1 VPRRPGARGL
11 TDRRSEPVQELT
23 FINAGQVEWREV
35 AAPTLE
41 GPREAIV
48 RPLAVATCDLDA
60 AIVKGWIPLAG
71 PFPLGHEFVGEVVE
85 VGEDVTGVEPGQ
97 RCVVPFQI
105 SCGSCAHCH
114 DGLTANCLEVP
125 SRSMYG
131 LGPLGG
137 AWGGA
142 FSDAVRVPFPEAM
155 LVPLPDGVSPE
166 IAASVS
172 DNIPDAW
179 RAVAPPLAERPG
191 AEVLVVGGG
200 ATSISLYAIA
210 IALTLGST
218 RVDYVDHDTDRLE
231 LAGRIGAHTIEATE
245 PPQDGVYPGHFP
257 ERLGPYPITVD
268 ASAHPAGLALALRS
282 TGVAGTCTVV
292 GVFYTMPEVPIPLRE
307 MYPVGVTLKH
317 GRVHARAT
325 IPAVLGMIG
334 EGKFDPSAITT
345 ATAGWDDAASALA
358 EAPTKLIVSREPAGL
373 STGRAARDG
382 SQSA

>member
-1 VPRRPGARGL
+1 M
-11 TDRRSEPVQELT
+11 QELI
-23 FINAGQVEWREV
+23 FITAGQVEWREV

-41 GPREAIV
+41 GPGEAIV

-60 AIVKGWIPLAG
+60 AIVKGWIPLPG
-71 PFPLGHEFVGEVVE
+71 PFPLGHEFVGEVVDVGDE
-85 VGEDVTGVEPGQ
+85 VNGIEPGQ
-97 RCVVPFQI
+97 RYVVPFQI
-105 SCGSCAHCH
+105 SCGSCGHCH
-114 DGLTANCLEVP
+114 DGLTANCLGVP
-125 SRSMYG
+125 PRSMYG

-155 LVPLPDGVSPE
+155 LVPLPNGVSPE

-179 RAVAPPLAERPG
+179 RAVAAPLAERPG
-191 AEVLVVGGG
+191 AELLVVGGG

-210 IALTLGST
+210 IALALGST

-231 LAGRIGAHTIEATE
+231 LAARVGAHPIEAIE
-245 PPQDGVYPGHFP
+245 PAQAGIYAGHFP
-257 ERLGPYPITVD
+257 DRLGPYPITVD

-292 GVFYTMPEVPIPLRE
+292 GVFYTMPEVPIPLLE

-325 IPAVLGMIG
+325 MPAVLNMIA
-334 EGKFDPSAITT
+334 EGTLDPSAITT

-358 EAPTKLIVSREPAGL
+358 EAPTKLVVTREPAAP
-373 STGRAARDG
+373 SAGRAVRDG
-382 SQSA
+382 SQAA